1 MKIPRKIFHMTM
13 IILGFVVA
21 IFLGIMAGRLFGTKV
36 VVDGNSMEPA
46 VASNDT
52 VRVNK
57 LIYKLRKP
65 GRLDMVVFD
74 MGKSETSRY
83 FVRRVVGLPGETVQI
98 IEGKIYI
105 NDEPLDYK
113 YNNEYIEDAGLASE
127 PVTLGIEE
135 YFVIG
140 DNYNQCDDSRFGSIG
155 NLDKDQIV
163 GKAG

>member
-1 MKIPRKIFHMTM
+1 MTM
-13 IILGFVVA
+13 IILGFVIA

-36 VVDGNSMEPA
+36 VVDGSSMEPT

-57 LIYKLRKP
+57 LIYKVRKP
-65 GRLDMVVFD
+65 GRMDMVVFD

-83 FVRRVVGLPGETVQI
+83 FVRRIVGLPGETVQI
-98 IEGKIYI
+98 IDGKIYI
-105 NDEPLDYK
+105 NDEPLDFK

-127 PVTLGIEE
+127 PVVLGIEE

-155 NLDKDQIV
+155 NIDKDQIV